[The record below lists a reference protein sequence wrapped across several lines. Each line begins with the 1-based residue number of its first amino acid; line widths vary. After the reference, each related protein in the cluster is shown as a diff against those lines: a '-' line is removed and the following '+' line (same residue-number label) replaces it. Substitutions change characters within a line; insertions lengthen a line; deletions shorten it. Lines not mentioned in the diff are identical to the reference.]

1 MLTYADVCTA
11 DELLGPAVGLPKLAF
26 TDPAVFWEKDW
37 GGAWLLYYGQ
47 VKTVTPFYLTG
58 YLLYQD

>member
-26 TDPAVFWEKDW
+26 TDPAAFWEKDW

-47 VKTVTPFYLTG
+47 VKTVTQFT
-58 YLLYQD
+58 